1 MKMKVLQLLLL
12 TACMAILAP
21 PLVQGKGKKAKRCRN
36 PKGPAGSVRV
46 DGCLQKTCS
55 KGKWKTEM
63 RSDVCCYNQKDY
75 PTNSEIT
82 KLVGEDNCTTTT
94 ISCTDNAMFHFK
106 KGYCERPASKQQVVK
121 LEKKIDNIE
130 KQLTDNTELLLGMM
144 RNITDL
150 VIKQH
155 TCPEVTN
162 CTTTTTKSDNTLIF
176 LGPGRGTS
184 GQSEVFFT
192 PISENKDLTT
202 QTCTVPQFPFTYIE
216 YSVGFIYEDLLHIC
230 GGLSSHVQSAC
241 FSLINSTWSETTP
254 MLTARSAPAAVRMQ
268 NGSVLVSGGYSGSSR
283 LQTSELLTGS
293 TWTPSIQ
300 LPSQRTGHCMLQ
312 LSTGEMFMHG
322 GYSGLFAVN
331 DTHISKDHASWEKV
345 MSSKHK
351 GGYHACTEVIINSD
365 QQVWIGGIR
374 KTEICQ
380 LVDGTW
386 TWTDGPDL
394 PTTCNTG
401 YNRFISNNGK
411 MFYSCG
417 YDKNIYQLKDNW
429 QTNKLDAWAKIGEMS
444 ERRRYFPAM
453 LITED
458 VCKGIKTPV
467 QSAAA
472 NPPGPG

>member
-106 KGYCERPASKQQVVK
+106 KGYCETPASKQQVVE

-130 KQLTDNTELLLGMM
+130 KQVTDNTELLLGMM

-150 VIKQH
+150 MIKQH
-155 TCPEVTN
+155 TCKEVTN
-162 CTTTTTKSDNTLIF
+162 CTTTTTKSANTMIF
-176 LGPGRGTS
+176 LGPSHITS
-184 GQSEVFFT
+184 GQSEVF

-202 QTCTVPQFPFTYIE
+202 QTCTVPQFPFTNIRE
-216 YSVGFIYEDLLHIC
+216 TVGFIYEDLLHIC
-230 GGLSSHVQSAC
+230 GGKSGPSVQSAC

-254 MLTARSAPAAVRMQ
+254 MLSAREGAAAVRMQ
-268 NGSVLVSGGYSGSSR
+268 NGSVLVSGGSL

-300 LPSQRTGHCMLQ
+300 LPSGRWGHCMLL
-312 LSTGEMFMHG
+312 LSTGELFLHG
-322 GYSGLFAVN
+322 GSSGGAVS
-331 DTHISKDHASWEKV
+331 DTHISKDHANWEKV
-345 MSSKHK
+345 MSSKQTYY
-351 GGYHACTEVIINSD
+351 YHACTEVIINSD
-365 QQVWIGGIR
+365 QQVWIGQGIN
-374 KTEICQ
+374 TEICQ
-380 LVDGTW
+380 LVNGTW

-394 PTTCNTG
+394 PTYCRSG
-401 YNRFISNNGK
+401 YTRFVSYNGK
-411 MFYSCG
+411 MFYACG

-429 QTNKLDAWAKIGEMS
+429 KSQQNAWTKIGEMS
-444 ERRRYFPAM
+444 EKRKHFPAL

-458 VCKGIKTPV
+458 VCKGKPSK
-467 QSAAA
+467 QCEL
-472 NPPGPG
+472 